1 MVGER
6 LRRLRDKRGLS
17 VRQLARLAEVPH
29 ETISRLENN
38 QQRHPSLP
46 VAMRLAKALGVTLD
60 YLAGMYED
68 DKDENKP
75 APAVA
80 DEGVEGSSRPSPNAD
95 GP

>member
-1 MVGER
+1 MIGER
-6 LRRLRDKRGLS
+6 LRRLRGKRGLS
-17 VRQLARLAEVPH
+17 VRQLARLADVPH

-60 YLAGMYED
+60 YLAGMYEEEQ
-68 DKDENKP
+68 DEEEP

-80 DEGVEGSSRPSPNAD
+80 NEGV
-95 GP
+95 

>member
-1 MVGER
+1 MIGER

-68 DKDENKP
+68 EDEDEP
-75 APAVA
+75 AQAVA
-80 DEGVEGSSRPSPNAD
+80 G
-95 GP
+95 

>member
-1 MVGER
+1 MIGAR
-6 LRRLRDKRGLS
+6 LRRLRAKRRLS

-68 DKDENKP
+68 EEEEKP
-75 APAVA
+75 AQAVA
-80 DEGVEGSSRPSPNAD
+80 DEGQ
-95 GP
+95 

>member
-1 MVGER
+1 MIGAR

-60 YLAGMYED
+60 YLAGMYEEE
-68 DKDENKP
+68 DEDEP
-75 APAVA
+75 AQAVA
-80 DEGVEGSSRPSPNAD
+80 G
-95 GP
+95 